1 MRRHCGNLGLV
12 EVMRENRVSVRSVG
26 TLIVLGLLIGCSH
39 RAPVPVPPARPAT
52 VDLTV
57 PLPPGPMIHP
67 GESIDAEVRVGEV
80 VAARGTAQVGF
91 ARDAQ
96 DLLDVQIDVHGTGVV
111 ALLRHALMVKRTR
124 FSPETG
130 FPVRYTTEIEL
141 GDKERRFEVVLG
153 RRKFRY
159 QYFRN
164 YDRTVRGGNRLPTGE
179 RAHDA
184 PTAVL
189 MLRGWRP
196 HPGTRGRFYAVAG
209 RRLWQVDVVYE
220 GPVTLVRKREPEERT
235 PAVRYNGRGLR
246 LHPNPDKRIERKFS
260 IWFSDDER
268 RIPLR
273 AAAETRFG
281 EVHVDTVAY
290 SPPPRGA
297 PGRPD

>member
-1 MRRHCGNLGLV
+1 
-12 EVMRENRVSVRSVG
+12 MRENRLFVRLVG
-26 TLIVLGLLIGCSH
+26 TLIVLVLVIGCSH
-39 RAPVPVPPARPAT
+39 GAPVPVPPARPAT

-57 PLPPGPMIHP
+57 PLPPGPMIRP
-67 GESIDAEVRVGEV
+67 GESIDAEVRIGEV

-96 DLLDVQIDVHGTGVV
+96 DLWDVRLDVHSTGLV
-111 ALLRHALMVKRTR
+111 ALFRHALMVKRTH
-124 FSPETG
+124 FSPATG

-141 GDKERRFEVVLG
+141 GAKERRYEVVLG
-153 RRKFRY
+153 RRKFGY

-164 YDRTVRGGNRLPTGE
+164 YDRTVRGGKRLPTGE

-196 HPGTRGRFYAVAG
+196 RPATRGRFYAVMG

-220 GPVTLVRKREPEERT
+220 GPVTLVRKREQEERT
-235 PAVRYNGRGLR
+235 PAVRYNGQGLR

-260 IWFSDDER
+260 IWFSQDER

-273 AAAETRFG
+273 VAAETRFG
-281 EVHVDTVAY
+281 ELHFDTVAY
-290 SPPPRGA
+290 SPPSHGT
-297 PGRPD
+297 PGRPDRS